1 MSCLIPQ
8 YVVWYD
14 MGCLGEDREWAN
26 STPSA
31 GRGGSGRGGA
41 GPARSSAG
49 RGAGPGRGGK
59 QLLTYTILFSLIRL
73 GCTKQH
79 CNSSVQRSFLAH

>member
-1 MSCLIPQ
+1 M
-8 YVVWYD
+8 V
-14 MGCLGEDREWAN
+14 CLGEDREWAN

-49 RGAGPGRGGK
+49 RGAGPGRGGE
-59 QLLTYTILFSLIRL
+59 QHHTCYILLSLVDL
-73 GCTKQH
+73 VTQ
-79 CNSSVQRSFLAH
+79 NSS